1 MFFEYIST
9 PGIVV
14 QTIKRIP
21 DLVLNDRIPTG
32 MNYLE
37 SYSQAIELFNQ
48 AKMISKFPGINII
61 AALLKTVF
69 EYKNLAFEN
78 LEIVGEAEKDIKE
91 KMKTPEKLKNFEKVE
106 VKEKIKEKTRPS
118 HRRTVQSADLS
129 NKALPCIN
137 ILPPEDPP
145 YQYIPYKTPCK
156 AGEEFM
162 QSKSMLLQKF
172 FSKMGLQQSQIIER
186 EKSPAKDYLNRS
198 IEMDFSNLDSGNYIK
213 AKSGKRPK
221 SVTPVSSSRART
233 LNETKSRTTLNKEKI
248 EDIKKTQFLLG
259 SRFYKKIDHK
269 FIETLVEKMKRESM
283 ELKRLKKS
291 NFDEYKKKK
300 NQFIASN
307 KDKWVVDTIRYLET
321 SELLV
326 PNNENDLGQEAKHDA
341 VLAYLSNE
349 QLVASLVRRAEQME
363 ISFRRGANK

>member
-21 DLVLNDRIPTG
+21 DLVLNDRIPAG
-32 MNYLE
+32 IKYLE
-37 SYSQAIELFNQ
+37 SYNQAIELFNQ
-48 AKMISKFPGINII
+48 AKSISKFPGINIL
-61 AALLKTVF
+61 ASLLKTVF
-69 EYKNLAFEN
+69 EYKNLPFEK
-78 LEIVGEAEKDIKE
+78 LQMIEEIEKDVKE
-91 KMKTPEKLKNFEKVE
+91 KMKTPEKIKNFEKVE
-106 VKEKIKEKTRPS
+106 EKVRPAY
-118 HRRTVQSADLS
+118 HRTVQSADLTY
-129 NKALPCIN
+129 KTLPTIN
-137 ILPPEDPP
+137 VLPAEDPP
-145 YQYIPYKTPCK
+145 CHYIPYKTPCK

-213 AKSGKRPK
+213 AKNGKRPK
-221 SVTPVSSSRART
+221 SVTPVSSSRTRT
-233 LNETKSRTTLNKEKI
+233 LNETKSSNTLNKEKI
-248 EDIKKTQFLLG
+248 EDMKKTQFLLG
-259 SRFYKKIDHK
+259 SRFYKKIDQK
-269 FIETLVEKMKRESM
+269 FIETLLEKMKRENM
-283 ELKRLKKS
+283 ELKRLKKN
-291 NFDEYKKKK
+291 NFEEYKKKK

-307 KDKWVVDTIRYLET
+307 KDKWVVDTVRYLET

-349 QLVASLVRRAEQME
+349 QHVASLVRRAEQME
-363 ISFRRGANK
+363 ISFRRGVNK